1 MRLGLG
7 STQVGGSPCSANL
20 KSLYRG
26 LHGVQSHRPCR
37 CSQHIAI
44 SRPCPWSSCWKQG
57 STWNPHSKNRDGG
70 VEEPLS
76 ARPASAHRS
85 PGGHVLSMTFPNTDA
100 RVTSQFECGKYP
112 RPGTK
117 NFKMFAFDHFFL
129 LSPSKRQ
136 LFPFDHRPSFYFV
149 CLFFFQFFSSLVL

>member
-1 MRLGLG
+1 MAVLISKGNLDTRLGLG
-7 STQVGGSPCSANL
+7 CTQVSGSPHSANL

-26 LHGVQSHRPCR
+26 LHWVQSRRPRR

-57 STWNPHSKNRDGG
+57 STWNPHSENRDGG
-70 VEEPLS
+70 IEETLS
-76 ARPASAHRS
+76 ARPGSAHRS

-100 RVTSQFECGKYP
+100 RVTSQFECGKYKTGEGGVRILP

-117 NFKMFAFDHFFL
+117 NFKMFALDLFFL
-129 LSPSKRQ
+129 IVTIQKAT
-136 LFPFDHRPSFYFV
+136 FP
-149 CLFFFQFFSSLVL
+149 L